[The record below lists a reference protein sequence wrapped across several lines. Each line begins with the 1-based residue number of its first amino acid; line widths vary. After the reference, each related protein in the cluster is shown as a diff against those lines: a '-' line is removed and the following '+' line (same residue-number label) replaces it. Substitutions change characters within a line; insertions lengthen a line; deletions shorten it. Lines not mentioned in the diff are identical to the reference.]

1 MSGIEAIARGTEG
14 RAGYSFVASLF
25 HLTIDYPSLSRRVT
39 GGGEVV
45 EESAQGQERE
55 IPQAVAHARPPT
67 TKTRKGASG
76 DMTRLRAP
84 IRQQT

>member
-1 MSGIEAIARGTEG
+1 M
-14 RAGYSFVASLF
+14 
-25 HLTIDYPSLSRRVT
+25 
-39 GGGEVV
+39 

-76 DMTRLRAP
+76 DMTRLRGP
-84 IRQQT
+84 DTTTDLTGVVLTEP